1 VTVGELEDR
10 WAAEYDRLVRLHL
23 ADDRELMDRIATCKS
38 GDVIDTLLRERLR
51 RVRVGLYRFA
61 LTVGKPR
68 A

>member
-1 VTVGELEDR
+1 MTVGELEDR

-61 LTVGKPR
+61 LTAAKPP